1 MTRTLKTSR
10 LLARPIHSEDW
21 PLIHAI
27 QSDAE
32 HGYWV
37 RGPFEPAT
45 LVRSKRITRRL
56 TAAWEVGYGPYI
68 WELKDQPVG
77 YAGLQPTRL
86 TGTDAAEALW
96 GFISRVHRQ
105 GLGYEAMKAVLQEA
119 RPPVEQI
126 LTWTLPENVASRSL
140 MDRLG
145 FRYQHERM
153 YANLRHVLY
162 RLDA

>member
-56 TAAWEVGYGPYI
+56 T
-68 WELKDQPVG
+68 
-77 YAGLQPTRL
+77 
-86 TGTDAAEALW
+86 AEALW